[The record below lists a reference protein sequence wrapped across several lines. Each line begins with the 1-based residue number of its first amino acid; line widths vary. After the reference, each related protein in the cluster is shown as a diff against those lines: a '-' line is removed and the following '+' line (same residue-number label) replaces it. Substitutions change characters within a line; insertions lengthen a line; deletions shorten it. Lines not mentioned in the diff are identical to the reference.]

1 MPLKQSP
8 ASSGRP
14 HPPTWPDAVGCPFDF
29 SEALDFDPVLADLMA
44 RGPVSRVRLPYGDA
58 DAWLVTSFD
67 GVRRVTTDPRFSRA
81 AIVGRDYP
89 RLTPEP
95 IVSPESVNVLDP
107 PHSGRLRR
115 VAARAFTKRN
125 VERMRPAIE
134 RVAHR
139 LLDGMA
145 EHGPPADLAH
155 HLSTR
160 LPHHTICELLGVAP
174 ADRPLLLRRTHEMLA
189 TAPEARRTAADAKRF
204 LRDHFTDLVA
214 RRRRAPGDD
223 LISAMATAHA
233 GDGERPLD
241 DRELA
246 VLAVT
251 LILSGNDTATCQISN
266 IVYTLLTR
274 PGRWEELVR
283 DPARLPGTLDELLRL
298 IPFRKGVGIPR
309 VALEDVE
316 VEGVLIRAGDFVHV
330 SYLAANRDPSVFR
343 DPHELDPDR
352 PAHPHMT
359 FGWGGHHC
367 VAAPL
372 ALAELRVAVGA
383 LAERFPRLRLAV
395 PARQV
400 RWDTETIRRF
410 PLRLPVRW

>member
-1 MPLKQSP
+1 MPADQTAP
-8 ASSGRP
+8 SSDRR
-14 HPPTWPDAVGCPFDF
+14 HPPTWPDAVTCPFDF

-58 DAWLVTSFD
+58 EAWLVLSFD
-67 GVRRVTTDPRFSRA
+67 GVRQVTTDPRFSRA

-107 PHSGRLRR
+107 PRSGRLRR
-115 VAARAFTKRN
+115 AAARAFTKKR
-125 VERMRPAIE
+125 VERMTPAVE

-139 LLDGMA
+139 LLDEMA
-145 EHGPPADLAH
+145 DHGPPADLAH

-174 ADRPLLLRRTHEMLA
+174 ADRPVLLRRTHEMLA
-189 TAPEARRTAADAKRF
+189 TAPEARRTAADAKRS
-204 LRDHFTDLVA
+204 LRDYFAGLVVE
-214 RRRRAPGDD
+214 RRRAPGDD
-223 LISAMATAHA
+223 LISAMATAA
-233 GDGERPLD
+233 ADGEEPLSEE
-241 DRELA
+241 ELA

-251 LILSGNDTATCQISN
+251 LILSGNDTAACQISN
-266 IVYTLLTR
+266 MVYTLLTR
-274 PGRWEELVR
+274 PGQWAALV
-283 DPARLPGTLDELLRL
+283 DGPGRLPAVLDELLRL

-309 VALEDVE
+309 VVLEDVD
-316 VEGVLIRAGDFVHV
+316 VAGVSLRAGDFVHV
-330 SYLAANRDPSVFR
+330 SYLAANRDPAVFR
-343 DPHELDPDR
+343 DPHVLDPDR

-372 ALAELRVAVGA
+372 ALAELRVAVGTL
-383 LAERFPRLRLAV
+383 LARFPGLRLAV
-395 PARQV
+395 PAREV
-400 RWDTETIRRF
+400 VWDTATIRRF
-410 PLRLPVRW
+410 PVRLPVRW

>member
-1 MPLKQSP
+1 MV
-8 ASSGRP
+8 SSRERQ
-14 HPPTWPDAVGCPFDF
+14 HPPTWPDALSCPFDF
-29 SEALDFDPVLADLMA
+29 SEALDFDPLLADLMA
-44 RGPVSRVRLPYGDA
+44 RGPVTRIRLPYGDSA
-58 DAWLVTSFD
+58 AWLVTTFD
-67 GVRRVTTDPRFSRA
+67 GVRQVTTDPRFSRA

-107 PHSGRLRR
+107 PHSTRLRHA
-115 VAARAFTKRN
+115 AARAFTKKR

-134 RVAHR
+134 RVAGH
-139 LLDGMA
+139 LLDEMA

-155 HLSTR
+155 HLSAR
-160 LPHHTICELLGVAP
+160 LPHHTICDLLGVAP
-174 ADRPLLLRRTHEMLA
+174 ADRPVLLRRTHEMLT
-189 TAPEARRTAADAKRF
+189 TAPEARRAAADAKRY
-204 LRDHFTDLVA
+204 LRDYFAGLVVE
-214 RRRRAPGDD
+214 RRRAPGED
-223 LISAMATAHA
+223 LISAMAAA
-233 GDGERPLD
+233 APDDGEKPLND
-241 DRELA
+241 EELA

-266 IVYTLLTR
+266 IVHTLLTR
-274 PGRWEELVR
+274 PGQWAALVR
-283 DPARLPGTLDELLRL
+283 DPERLPGVLDELLRF

-316 VEGVLIRAGDFVHV
+316 VEGVLVRAGDFVHV
-330 SYLAANRDPSVFR
+330 SYLAANRDPRVFR
-343 DPHELDPDR
+343 DPHVLDPDR
-352 PAHPHMT
+352 PVQPHMT

-383 LAERFPRLRLAV
+383 LLARFPGLRLAV
-395 PARQV
+395 PAREV
-400 RWDTETIRRF
+400 AWDTATIRRF